1 MMPLGY
7 SEINENIKTDKNK
20 KKNKRKTIKKRDSNN
35 RVEKFLNSMNS
46 KESFQTKDSKKVS
59 NRASTR
65 KSMNAY
71 DSDED
76 DFGEPYESET
86 MNEGVNDKSSK
97 NEINHNTGSVMEWD
111 KDKLE
116 SFGLLKE
123 GLNQQEKYQKEQSK
137 FFNQYIPTHTGVSQN
152 VPYYTQLANSQAI
165 SGSRDELMRK
175 LNHIVYMLE
184 EQQDEKTG
192 SVTEELVLYM
202 FLGVFVIFVVD
213 SFSRVSKYTR

>member
-7 SEINENIKTDKNK
+7 SEINENIKISQNK
-20 KKNKRKTIKKRDSNN
+20 KKNKRKTIKKRNSNN
-35 RVEKFLNSMNS
+35 RVEKFLNSMNK
-46 KESFQTKDSKKVS
+46 KESFEGRS
-59 NRASTR
+59 STR
-65 KSMNAY
+65 KSIKAY

-76 DFGEPYESET
+76 EFGEPYEREV
-86 MNEGVNDKSSK
+86 VNDIDHKQDSEVEKEENSK
-97 NEINHNTGSVMEWD
+97 PSVMEWD

-116 SFGLLKE
+116 SFGLLRE
-123 GLNQQEKYQKEQSK
+123 GLTQQEKYQKEQSNI
-137 FFNQYIPTHTGVSQN
+137 FNQYVPTHTGLAQN
-152 VPYYTQLANSQAI
+152 IPYYSQLANSQNI
-165 SGSRDELMRK
+165 TGSRDELMRK
-175 LNHIVYMLE
+175 LNHIVHMLE

>member
-7 SEINENIKTDKNK
+7 SEINENIKISQNK
-20 KKNKRKTIKKRDSNN
+20 KKNKRKTIKKRNSNN
-35 RVEKFLNSMNS
+35 RVEKFLNSMNK
-46 KESFQTKDSKKVS
+46 KESFEGRS
-59 NRASTR
+59 STR
-65 KSMNAY
+65 KSIKAY

-76 DFGEPYESET
+76 EFGEPYEREV
-86 MNEGVNDKSSK
+86 VNDTDHKQDSEVEKEEISK
-97 NEINHNTGSVMEWD
+97 PSVMEWD

-116 SFGLLKE
+116 SFGLLRE
-123 GLNQQEKYQKEQSK
+123 GLTQQEKYQKEQSNI
-137 FFNQYIPTHTGVSQN
+137 FNQYVPTHTGLAQN
-152 VPYYTQLANSQAI
+152 IPYYSQLANSQNI
-165 SGSRDELMRK
+165 TGSRDELMRK
-175 LNHIVYMLE
+175 LNHIVHMLE

>member
-7 SEINENIKTDKNK
+7 SEINENIKPDHSK

-35 RVEKFLNSMNS
+35 RVKKFLNSMNS
-46 KESFQTKDSKKVS
+46 KESFQGIDSKKSS
-59 NRASTR
+59 NISSTR
-65 KSMNAY
+65 KSMKAY

-76 DFGEPYESET
+76 EFGEPYENKT
-86 MNEGVNDKSSK
+86 MNEDS
-97 NEINHNTGSVMEWD
+97 NENKDEIKHNTGSVMEWD

-123 GLNQQEKYQKEQSK
+123 GLSQQERYQKEQSK
-137 FFNQYIPTHTGVSQN
+137 FLNQYIPTHTGVSQN
-152 VPYYTQLANSQAI
+152 VPYYSQLANSQSI